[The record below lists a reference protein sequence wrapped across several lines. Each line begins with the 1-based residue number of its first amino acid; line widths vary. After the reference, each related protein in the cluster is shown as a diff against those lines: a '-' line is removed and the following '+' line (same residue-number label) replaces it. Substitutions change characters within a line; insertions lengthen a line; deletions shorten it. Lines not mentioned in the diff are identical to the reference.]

1 MPRVTKNIVLQ
12 YSSAASGLVSAKAQ
26 LIDCLAH
33 EHETAGILL
42 WIIGNP
48 HWFSPACESLHG
60 LEAPVGQ
67 VGALLRSIEQ
77 PVVGLVLGCV
87 GPLASELLRACDHVV
102 AASSAEFSTDEHGC
116 LSVED
121 AIQIGLAHKVV
132 REMDLPKACD
142 IMVRMFEI
150 HSLSELAALKSTFCV
165 GGWRATPGK
174 CGAPWEKQVASVPA
188 LPKLLPPPSCLG
200 VLPLQHGGSSL
211 SHQVLAAPML
221 PFEETGS
228 HAIPSSS
235 ETSDEDLTPVSGD
248 DRYMSRVACTW
259 VGVEQK

>member
-150 HSLSELAALKSTFCV
+150 HSLSELAALKSPFRV
-165 GGWRATPGK
+165 GGWRATPGI
-174 CGAPWEKQVASVPA
+174 CGAPASPKP
-188 LPKLLPPPSCLG
+188 LPSPSSHGQLNF
-200 VLPLQHGGSSL
+200 QHDGSSL
-211 SHQVLAAPML
+211 SHQASAALMFPA
-221 PFEETGS
+221 EVIGIY
-228 HAIPSSS
+228 AIISSGD
-235 ETSDEDLTPVSGD
+235 TSDPPPIPEDYLHLPQD
-248 DRYMSRVACTW
+248 ACNW
-259 VGVEQK
+259 RLGVEQQYQ